1 MTLPRAREIIHRQ
14 LQLGGGYNPNL
25 VRLLLGEARRG
36 LRQAAVGGLIRGL
49 VLEVRFGLEAG
60 TDFSRVGG

>member
-1 MTLPRAREIIHRQ
+1 VSLQRARETIHRQ

-25 VRLLLGEARRG
+25 VRLLLAEARRG
-36 LRQAAVGGLIRGL
+36 LGQAAVGGLIRGL
-49 VLEVRFGLEAG
+49 VLEARFGLEAG